1 MMKKFVI
8 LLFVLA
14 ASLSVKAQVYV
25 GGSLGLWHN
34 DDADRTSF
42 TLAPEVGYEL
52 NEAWSVGATL
62 AFTHSKT
69 KVEKIK
75 TITNGFAFAPY
86 ARYSFFNSKIIRLFV
101 DGGIVNPEKPDVPL
115 NKNDAF
121 QKVQKRRVQEKR

>member
-101 DGGIVNPEKPDVPL
+101 DGGIGVSTY
-115 NKNDAF
+115 
-121 QKVQKRRVQEKR
+121 KVKD